1 MESYTK
7 AVDMF
12 DKAITNIYDNANR
25 RIGMIKQVAEH
36 KFEADST
43 ERPGIVVFL
52 SEKNALLYILA
63 QLKSEKEVSRKEKG
77 VQKRINWYV

>member
-12 DKAITNIYDNANR
+12 DDKQTNVYDSANR
-25 RIGMIKQVAEH
+25 RIGMIKKVAEH

-52 SEKNALLYILA
+52 SERNALLYILA
-63 QLKSEKEVSRKEKG
+63 QIKSEKEVTRKQKG
-77 VQKRINWYV
+77 VQTRINWYK